1 MWNCGLYGT
10 QRRWRILPA
19 SRVAG
24 WPGLF
29 PIVGQPT
36 LKAAE
41 AAKEKAEAAMEKA
54 AAAQVE
60 IELWEL

>member
-1 MWNCGLYGT
+1 LEK
-10 QRRWRILPA
+10 RR
-19 SRVAG
+19 
-24 WPGLF
+24 
-29 PIVGQPT
+29 QPT

-41 AAKEKAEAAMEKA
+41 AAKAKAEAAMEKA